1 MGKDTK
7 GGKGGKSVQRKQG
20 GGAKIGRNLQR
31 VMDGRTFANGLRQR
45 AVIMAQKQQKQQ
57 LLRVPKEQVCP
68 LTALQLDPVL
78 QAMHD
83 LKGMFETSA
92 VDPVRKL
99 GLPPNGAKF
108 VIYFDD
114 EDLREYGIVM
124 VEINKKGW
132 PLGHPLSAD
141 TQSCPEGSA
150 LYKHLHPEQ
159 QKLGRQRQAL
169 LRMLREETTGTSS
182 LLEPCASKVARYSI
196 WEQGH
201 GGMRYFEWVNG
212 FE

>member
-1 MGKDTK
+1 M
-7 GGKGGKSVQRKQG
+7 
-20 GGAKIGRNLQR
+20 
-31 VMDGRTFANGLRQR
+31 
-45 AVIMAQKQQKQQ
+45 
-57 LLRVPKEQVCP
+57 
-68 LTALQLDPVL
+68 
-78 QAMHD
+78 
-83 LKGMFETSA
+83 
-92 VDPVRKL
+92 RKL

-114 EDLREYGIVM
+114 EDLREYGVVM

-141 TQSCPEGSA
+141 TQVSAAGSA
-150 LYKHLHPEQ
+150 PHPEQ

-169 LRMLREETTGTSS
+169 LRMLREETTGTGS